1 MRPVE
6 VIGTAVVILLIV
18 GLGVVTLDN
27 LLDVQPVDS
36 ASYNVTNAMLN
47 DVTATSAL
55 TGPLMWVVIAFI
67 LLFFFVGTIIALV
80 KQQSVRW

>member
-18 GLGVVTLDN
+18 GLGVVTLDS
-27 LLDVQPVDS
+27 LVSVQTVDS
-36 ASYNVTNAMLN
+36 ASYNITSTMLD
-47 DVTATSAL
+47 DVSKTSNL
-55 TGPLMWVVIAFI
+55 TGPLMWVVIAFL